1 MPKQLKFLQDID
13 KQFASQIILVILFLI
28 ACVWIAV
35 QPNPFEINEVP
46 TPPSNQQVAPPPNPQ
61 EQAARATAYQLE
73 IENNRDQTSGIVIG
87 GIVLV
92 SLVVT
97 GWLLVLNRH

>member
-1 MPKQLKFLQDID
+1 MPNPLKSLQNVD
-13 KQFASQIILVILFLI
+13 KQFASQIVLVILFLL
-28 ACVWIAV
+28 ACFWIAML
-35 QPNPFEINEVP
+35 PNPFEVKESP
-46 TPPSNQQVAPPPNPQ
+46 QPPPNQQTLPPNPQ
-61 EQAARATAYQLE
+61 QQAARATAYQIE

-92 SLVVT
+92 GLVVA